1 MGDESSKPERLTGPL
16 EVLMKTKHFKNV
28 CFAESNPTPAVRC
41 FSEADP
47 MALTLAVRLSAEIF
61 QPFHV

>member
-1 MGDESSKPERLTGPL
+1 MNDKSSKPERLTGPL

-28 CFAESNPTPAVRC
+28 CFAESSPTSAIRC

-61 QPFHV
+61 RPSHV